1 MKTAIAAAFAL
12 LIAAAPAISG
22 EVDPSD
28 WPAVLEKARGETVY
42 FHAWGGEPR
51 INAYIDWAG
60 KVVKE
65 RHGVTLTQVKVDD
78 TANVVSR
85 IVAEKAAGKVTGGGV
100 DLVWINGENFAA
112 LKRAGLLAHEGWAD
126 KLPNWPLVDVAGK
139 PSVVSDFTEP
149 TDGLESPW
157 GMAQLVFSH
166 DTARLASP
174 PRTLDALADYLEA
187 HPGRFAYPQPPNF
200 HGSTFLKQVLV
211 SKIDDPA
218 KLSRPVD
225 DATFAA
231 DAAPVFAYLDR
242 LHPNLWRQGRAFPR
256 NAGDLRQMLSDGEV
270 DIAFSFN
277 PADATAAIEA
287 GELPDTVRT
296 FVLEGGTI
304 GNSHFV
310 AIPFNANAKAGALVV
325 ANFLLSAE
333 AQARKQDPR
342 VWGDPT
348 VLDIAALPA
357 ADRQRF
363 AAIDLGVAT
372 LRPEE
377 LGPVIPEPHA
387 SWMTRLEEEWI
398 ARYAA
403 Q

>member
-1 MKTAIAAAFAL
+1 MKIAIAAALTLLTASVPAL
-12 LIAAAPAISG
+12 SG
-22 EVDPSD
+22 EVDPSN

-60 KVVKE
+60 EVVKD
-65 RHGVTLTQVKVDD
+65 RYGVTLTQVKVDD

-85 IVAEKAAGKVTGGGV
+85 IIAEKAAGKTEGGSV

-112 LKRAGLLAHEGWAD
+112 LKRASLLANEGWAGE
-126 KLPNWPLVDVAGK
+126 LPNWKLVDVAGK
-139 PSVVSDFTEP
+139 PSVVNDFTEP
-149 TDGLESPW
+149 TEGLESPW
-157 GMAQLVFSH
+157 GMAQLVFSY
-166 DTARLASP
+166 DTARLATP
-174 PRTLDALADYLEA
+174 PKTLEALAEYLET

-211 SKIDDPA
+211 SAIDDPA
-218 KLSRPVD
+218 KLSHPVD

-231 DAAPVFAYLDR
+231 DVAPVFAYLDR
-242 LHPNLWRQGRAFPR
+242 LHPNLWRQGRAFPQ

-277 PADATAAIEA
+277 PAGATAAIEA

-296 FVLEGGTI
+296 FVLDGGTI
-304 GNSHFV
+304 GNTHFV
-310 AIPFNANAKAGALVV
+310 AIPFNANARAGALVV

-333 AQARKQDPR
+333 AQARKQDPK

-348 VLDIAALPA
+348 VLNVDALPE
-357 ADRQRF
+357 ADKERF
-363 AAIDLGVAT
+363 AAIDLGIAT
-372 LRPEE
+372 LRPQE
-377 LGPVIPEPHA
+377 LGPVISEPHA

-403 Q
+403 P